1 MKFNASQLDKDFYLT
16 RAKSEADEIFS
27 NESTRRGRSFRNILE
42 TTLYGH
48 AAEVYLIQECG
59 FKDDTRKY
67 KDVIDTNGSSVEI
80 KVTEGDYY
88 VPYVLERAEKAKA
101 QTWRGYPDI
110 LYVFI
115 GNKKSADYELS
126 GIYKWNKKR
135 FVLQSAEIS
144 V

>member
-1 MKFNASQLDKDFYLT
+1 MKFNASQLDNDFYLD
-16 RAKSEADEIFS
+16 RAKAEANEIFL
-27 NESTRRGRSFRNILE
+27 NESTLRGRSFQNILE

-59 FKDDTRKY
+59 FKDDGRKY
-67 KDVIDTNGSSVEI
+67 KDVIDTDGSSVEI

-88 VPYVLERAEKAKA
+88 VPYVLERAEKAKL
-101 QTWRGYPDI
+101 QVWREYPDI

-115 GNKKSADYELS
+115 GNKKTADYELN
-126 GIYKWNKKR
+126 GVYKWNSKR
-135 FVLQSAEIS
+135 FVLQSNEIS

>member
-1 MKFNASQLDKDFYLT
+1 MNFNASQLDTNFYLT
-16 RAKSEADEIFS
+16 RAKTEANEIFS
-27 NESTRRGRSFRNILE
+27 NENTRRGRSFQNILE

-59 FKDDTRKY
+59 FEDDERKY
-67 KDVIDTNGSSVEI
+67 KDLFDINGSSVEI

-88 VPYVLERAEKAKA
+88 VPYVLERAEKAKS

-115 GNKKSADYELS
+115 GDKKSADYKLN

-135 FVLQSAEIS
+135 FVLQSSENS

>member
-1 MKFNASQLDKDFYLT
+1 MKFNASQLDNDFYLD
-16 RAKSEADEIFS
+16 RAKAEANEIFS

-48 AAEVYLIQECG
+48 AAEVFLIQERA
-59 FKDDTRKY
+59 FKDDPRKY
-67 KDVIDTNGSSVEI
+67 KDVIDTNGFSVEI

-88 VPYVLERAEKAKA
+88 VPYVLERAEKAKL
-101 QTWRGYPDI
+101 QVWREYPDI

-115 GNKKSADYELS
+115 GNKKTADYELN
-126 GIYKWNKKR
+126 GVYKWNSKR
-135 FVLQSAEIS
+135 FVLQSNEIS

>member
-1 MKFNASQLDKDFYLT
+1 MKFNASQLDNDFYLD
-16 RAKSEADEIFS
+16 RAKAEANEIFL
-27 NESTRRGRSFRNILE
+27 NESTRRGRSFQNILE

-59 FKDDTRKY
+59 FKDDGRKY
-67 KDVIDTNGSSVEI
+67 KDVIDTNGFSVEI

-88 VPYVLERAEKAKA
+88 VPYVLERAEKAKL
-101 QTWRGYPDI
+101 QVWREYPDI

-115 GNKKSADYELS
+115 GNKKTADYELN
-126 GIYKWNKKR
+126 GIYKWNNKR